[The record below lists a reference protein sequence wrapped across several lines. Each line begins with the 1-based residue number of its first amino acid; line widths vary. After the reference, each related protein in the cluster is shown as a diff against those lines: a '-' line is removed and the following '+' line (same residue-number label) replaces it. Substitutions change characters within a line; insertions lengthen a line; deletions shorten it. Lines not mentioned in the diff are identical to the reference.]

1 MFQHFSWNWWCKGIL
16 NPGTASHPNGVHS
29 RSQQLLKNNETFS
42 ICVKFVTKRTTHV
55 SLNLGKRCVNSSDV
69 SQLSLLS
76 VCEMD
81 LLALCEVLANKQL
94 GQREGK
100 KMLPFML
107 RVFSCLHW
115 NAGQQFE
122 ITGLRSHLDLKHLT
136 SLSEVLQTSGSIDA
150 DD

>member
-1 MFQHFSWNWWCKGIL
+1 MQRYF

-42 ICVKFVTKRTTHV
+42 ICVKFVTKRTTQFH
-55 SLNLGKRCVNSSDV
+55 LNLGKRCVNSSDV

-100 KMLPFML
+100 KDASVHVESIFLFTL
-107 RVFSCLHW
+107 KC
-115 NAGQQFE
+115 
-122 ITGLRSHLDLKHLT
+122 RSA
-136 SLSEVLQTSGSIDA
+136 V
-150 DD
+150 